1 MTPVSKGE
9 EGRKRIVGVIAS
21 KGFTRKKNA
30 YWEKL
35 TIISNQQRI

>member
-21 KGFTRKKNA
+21 KGFTRKKKCLLGKA
-30 YWEKL
+30 YHH
-35 TIISNQQRI
+35 Q